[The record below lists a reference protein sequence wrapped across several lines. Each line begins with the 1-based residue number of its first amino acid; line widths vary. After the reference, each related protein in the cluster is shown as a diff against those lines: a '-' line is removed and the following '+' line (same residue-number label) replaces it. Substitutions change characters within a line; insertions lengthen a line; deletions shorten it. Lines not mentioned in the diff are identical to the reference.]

1 MRNYLLT
8 GIITI
13 ALGIGLGLYIGW
25 VQYPVEY
32 RNSYMCQLSDSYQEE
47 YTLMVARGYREDGDL
62 NKALDRLQ
70 PLRAVSVPECDDG
83 RSYQIDNIPEWVQVL
98 TERYI
103 SQGADPALIR
113 DLVALAEG
121 FGRLTPIMESFRS

>member
-1 MRNYLLT
+1 MRNYLIT
-8 GIITI
+8 GIIAI
-13 ALGIGLGLYIGW
+13 ALGIGLGVYIGW
-25 VQYPVEY
+25 IQYPVEY
-32 RNSYMCQLSDSYQEE
+32 RNSYMCQLSDNYQEE
-47 YTLMVARGYREDGDL
+47 YTLMIARGYREDGDL

-70 PLRAVSVPECDDG
+70 PLRAVGVPECDDG

>member
-1 MRNYLLT
+1 MRNYLFT

-13 ALGIGLGLYIGW
+13 ALGLGLGLYIGW

-32 RNSYMCQLSDSYQEE
+32 RNSYMCQLSDQYQED

-70 PLRAVSVPECDDG
+70 PLRAVGIAECDDG

-103 SQGADPALIR
+103 SQGADPSLIR

>member
-1 MRNYLLT
+1 MRNYLFT

-13 ALGIGLGLYIGW
+13 ALGLGLGLYIGW

-32 RNSYMCQLSDSYQEE
+32 RNSYMCQLSDQYQED
-47 YTLMVARGYREDGDL
+47 YTLMVARGYREDRDL

-70 PLRAVSVPECDDG
+70 PLRAVGIAECDDG

-103 SQGADPALIR
+103 SQGADPSLIR

>member
-1 MRNYLLT
+1 MRNYLFT
-8 GIITI
+8 GLVTI
-13 ALGIGLGLYIGW
+13 ALGIGLGVYIGW

-47 YTLMVARGYREDGDL
+47 YTLMVARGYRQDGNI

-70 PLRAVSVPECDDG
+70 PLRAVGIPECDDG
-83 RSYQIDNIPEWVQVL
+83 RSYQIDNIPEWVQIL

-103 SQGADPALIR
+103 SQGSDPLLIR
-113 DLVALAEG
+113 DLVALAEA

>member
-8 GIITI
+8 GMITI
-13 ALGIGLGLYIGW
+13 ALGIGLGVYIGW

-47 YTLMVARGYREDGDL
+47 YTLMLARGYREDGDL

-70 PLRAVSVPECDDG
+70 PLRAEGVPECDDG
-83 RSYQIDNIPEWVQVL
+83 RSYKIDNIPEWVQVL

-103 SQGADPALIR
+103 SQGADPVLIQ

-121 FGRLTPIMESFRS
+121 FGRLTPIMESFRP

>member
-8 GIITI
+8 GLITI
-13 ALGIGLGLYIGW
+13 ALGIGLGVYIGW

-32 RNSYMCQLSDSYQEE
+32 RNSYMCQLSDGYQEE

-70 PLRAVSVPECDDG
+70 PLRAVGVPECDDG
-83 RSYQIDNIPEWVQVL
+83 RSYHYTYLNFDGNV
-98 TERYI
+98 R
-103 SQGADPALIR
+103 DPKNLSVG
-113 DLVALAEG
+113 LNFLNKK
-121 FGRLTPIMESFRS
+121 